1 MTQSDLLDTPTKPK
15 VRTHLVRDAE
25 AGQRLDNFLLRELKG
40 VPKSHV
46 YRIVRDGQV
55 RVNGGRSRPATRIC
69 SGDRIRI
76 PPLRVPN
83 PEDSPGEVR
92 DSRFQPNFLFEDRD
106 LLIIDKPPGI
116 AVHGGT
122 GQRVS
127 VIEQLRLSNSGFLE
141 LVHRLDK
148 ETSGILM
155 LAKNMDTLRQMHNR
169 LRRVDP
175 QSGVRKSYQAL
186 LVGRWQGGP
195 RSLCQRLETVRG
207 YGGEKRSRVASNGR
221 EAQSVFAPLE
231 LLEHYSL
238 MCVELMTGR
247 LHQIRAHAH
256 AAGLPVAGDRIYGAR
271 DRNRSLR
278 QFGLRRQF
286 LHASQ
291 ICFCHPRTGKAVDV
305 RSPLPDD
312 LMSVL
317 VKLRSRSG
325 NDSN

>member
-1 MTQSDLLDTPTKPK
+1 MDSLAKKTFFYKYLLTQSDLLDPPTKPK
-15 VRTHLVRDAE
+15 VRTHLVRDVE
-25 AGQRLDNFLLRELKG
+25 AGQRLDNVLLRELKG

-76 PPLRVPN
+76 PPLRVSSPGN
-83 PEDSPGEVR
+83 SPGEVR
-92 DSRFQPNFLFEDRD
+92 DSRFQPDLLFEDRD
-106 LLIIDKPPGI
+106 LFIIDKPPGI

-175 QSGVRKSYQAL
+175 RSEVRKSYQAL

-195 RSLCQRLETVRG
+195 GPFVNVSKRYVGTGVRNVP
-207 YGGEKRSRVASNGR
+207 ELRQKAVKRKV
-221 EAQSVFAPLE
+221 
-231 LLEHYSL
+231 
-238 MCVELMTGR
+238 
-247 LHQIRAHAH
+247 
-256 AAGLPVAGDRIYGAR
+256 
-271 DRNRSLR
+271 SLR
-278 QFGLRRQF
+278 PWKSWNTIL
-286 LHASQ
+286 
-291 ICFCHPRTGKAVDV
+291 
-305 RSPLPDD
+305 
-312 LMSVL
+312 
-317 VKLRSRSG
+317 
-325 NDSN
+325 